1 MMRKF
6 SLIILFSMLMCRL
19 LAQTAGTTT
28 YEFLNLSTSAR
39 IAGLGGNQVGLV
51 DNDVSLVFQNP
62 GALTASLSN
71 RIAMNFVPYISG
83 IRYGY
88 VGYARDFKSVGT
100 FALGIH
106 NINYGNFTYADEQ
119 GNLGGNFSGAEYA
132 IMLTYSKKLTANIT
146 GGLTFKPIISNFENY
161 NSFGL
166 GADVGFTYLSN
177 NQNFSAGIAL
187 KNAGRQLS
195 NYNGQLENLPTD
207 LQVGLSKRLQ
217 HAPFRFSLTF
227 QDLLNWDLEYYPD
240 DSQNGSVN
248 DNYDKYN
255 VSTFDNIM
263 RHTVLGVEFLPS
275 DKFYLAL
282 GYNHR
287 IRQELKMEDKTGT
300 VGYSW
305 GFGFKVYKFNISYA
319 SARYHLAGSSNH
331 FSLTANLSDFGL

>member
-1 MMRKF
+1 MMRKL
-6 SLIILFSMLMCRL
+6 SLIILLILVMPKL

-39 IAGLGGNQVGLV
+39 IGSLGGNQVGLV

-62 GALTASLSN
+62 GALTDSLSN

-177 NQNFSAGIAL
+177 NRLFSAGIVL

-195 NYNGQLENLPTD
+195 SYSGELEDLPTD
-207 LQVGLSKRLQ
+207 LQIGFSKRLQ
-217 HAPFRFSLTF
+217 YAPFRFSVTF

-248 DNYDKYN
+248 DSYDSYN
-255 VSTFDNIM
+255 VSAIDNIM
-263 RHTVLGVEFLPS
+263 RHTVLGIEFFPA
-275 DKFYLAL
+275 KNFYLAI

-287 IRQELKMEDKTGT
+287 LRQELKLEDKSGT

-331 FSLTANLSDFGL
+331 FSLMANLSDFGL